1 VSAAFD
7 PEAAARALLAVHRG
21 APRLPGLTPPPPDP
35 DAAYAVQGA
44 VIRALGGG
52 AWKMALLAGRDRHAG
67 ALPGQGVVR
76 SGALLRPLPADACI
90 EVETALIL
98 GADLPAGATAAA
110 ATDAIAEVR
119 LAFELVAPRLAD
131 RRMASPLELMADGF
145 GSAGIVLGD
154 VLPGWRDGMTG
165 RLGIELRLNDQ
176 PVAAPEA
183 AASLAEAVGFL
194 SWLAGHAAAQGLPL
208 RRGNVVITGARIG
221 PLPLDGARSAHA
233 RVGPAEVSARFAQ
246 P

>member
-1 VSAAFD
+1 MSAAFD
-7 PEAAARALLAVHRG
+7 PEAAARALLAVHG
-21 APRLPGLTPPPPDP
+21 AAPRLPGLVPPPPDP
-35 DAAYAVQGA
+35 DAAYAVQRA

-67 ALPGQGVVR
+67 ALPGRGVVR
-76 SGALLRPLPADACI
+76 SDALLPPLPADACI

-110 ATDAIAEVR
+110 AADAIAEVR

-131 RRMASPLELMADGF
+131 RGTALPLELMADGF

-154 VLPGWRDGMTG
+154 VLPDWRDGMTG
-165 RLGIELRLNDQ
+165 PLGIALWLDERR
-176 PVAAPEA
+176 VAVPET
-183 AASLAEAVGFL
+183 AASLAEAVDFL
-194 SWLAGHAAAQGLPL
+194 AWLAGHAAAQDLPL
-208 RRGNVVITGARIG
+208 CQGDVIITGARIG
-221 PLPLDGARSAHA
+221 PLPLDGARTA
-233 RVGPAEVSARFAQ
+233 RARAGGAAVSARFAG